1 MVRQLIQ
8 DEVVAVFLNYTI
20 RQIKKEEEIPNINFV
35 FKEKDYEIFDKAIK
49 RNLLYIPGVSKKD
62 IDYLK
67 KHSSDNC
74 LSININNGELFF
86 KNLTELINK
95 TIELFNEYGDYFML
109 LESVEYLMRRIWL
122 RMGIN
127 DIENVEQFLEK
138 QVEFTSNRTLDNQ
151 KLKTIK
157 TSDNH
162 EIKMKTI
169 LNELWDETTRR
180 MVFTITN
187 GKEYYDLP
195 TILYDIDNEGTCYIY
210 GVQNEKGE
218 KNKKIERT
226 LYKLNKG
233 IENPNV
239 HPGKVYALLLFI
251 EQLKEKNIT
260 NIKVPSLQILS
271 YPYHE
276 IISEGTKET
285 YKKIKKEYEERPDA
299 YNKNRYF
306 GYKEWYDHA
315 YNKQDKISYLK
326 TEELINL
333 FYRILEH
340 DSDLEILNEVGIQGD
355 SILLKINAKQKT
367 KKQS

>member
-1 MVRQLIQ
+1 MARQLIE
-8 DEVVAVFLNYTI
+8 DEVVAVFLNFTI
-20 RQIKKEEEIPNINFV
+20 HQIKNEEEVPNINFV
-35 FKEKDYEIFDKAIK
+35 FKEKDYEIFNNAIK

-62 IDYLK
+62 IDYLR
-67 KHSSDNC
+67 KHSNDDC
-74 LSININNGELFF
+74 LSINVKDGKLFF
-86 KNLTELINK
+86 NNLTELVNK
-95 TIELFNEYGDYFML
+95 TIDLFKEYGDYFML

-127 DIENVEQFLEK
+127 DVENVEQFLEK

-151 KLKTIK
+151 SLKTIK
-157 TSDNH
+157 RTDNY

-180 MVFTITN
+180 MVFTITD
-187 GKEYYDLP
+187 GKNNQDLP
-195 TILYDIDNEGTCYIY
+195 TVLYDIDNEGTCYIY
-210 GVQNEKGE
+210 GVQNDKGE
-218 KNKKIERT
+218 KNKKIGRS

-239 HPGKVYALLLFI
+239 HPGKVYSLLLFI
-251 EQLKEKNIT
+251 EQLKEKNIK
-260 NIKVPSLQILS
+260 NIIVPSLQVLS

-285 YKKIKKEYEERPDA
+285 YERIKKEYEKDPSN
-299 YNKNRYF
+299 YNKNRYL
-306 GYKEWYDHA
+306 GYQDWYNHV
-315 YNKQDKISYLK
+315 YNKQDKVSYLK

-355 SILLKINAKQKT
+355 SILLKINTKQKT